1 MKKILLLAVGLLLSS
16 AALAQTDHYFLRDG
30 NHVRHLKISK
40 VGDATTVTADVD
52 FEPNANEE
60 GKYPCSAEIS
70 GEAKNV
76 SENELVMK
84 KHSESSAAYCELTV
98 KLSANGAQVAQ
109 SEGCGNFVTG
119 ICHFATDGK
128 ELVKIK

>member
-52 FEPNANEE
+52 FEPNASEE
-60 GKYPCSAEIS
+60 GKYPCASEIS

-76 SENELVMK
+76 SENEIVLK
-84 KHSESSAAYCELTV
+84 KHAESEASYCELTV
-98 KLSANGAQVAQ
+98 KLSATGAQVSQ
-109 SEGCGNFVTG
+109 SEGCDNFVTG
-119 ICHFATDGK
+119 ICRFATEGK
-128 ELVKIK
+128 ELVKMK